1 MEFFNDPQFV
11 YLMGVLWMING
22 SIVSNVSASEHGA
35 MVFQGFIIFGS
46 WFIGIGH
53 IIYAIFMVQ

>member
-1 MEFFNDPQFV
+1 MAYMTEPQFV
-11 YLMGVLWMING
+11 YLMGVLWVING
-22 SIVSNVSASEHGA
+22 SIFSNVSAGEHGA

-46 WFIGIGH
+46 WLIGIGH